1 MGQQHN
7 FDLMSN
13 SDVKKVALNFRSAN
27 ERCEGGLILSFHLI
41 GYAGSDNNKCDLTY
55 VDHKC
60 CS

>member
-13 SDVKKVALNFRSAN
+13 SEMKKVALNLGATN

-41 GYAGSDNNKCDLTY
+41 GYAGSDNNKCDLT
-55 VDHKC
+55 
-60 CS
+60 